1 MNHSALY
8 TLLLAILFAGCSTD
22 SLDWDVSDNSFRV
35 SFDVTLTDGYPQS
48 QVKTRGTPQVGVAAY
63 ENEKITVL
71 AYDQT
76 SAFGA
81 KKDFTAVLSK
91 SGNNWLPDTV
101 KSYDGVTYNFYAY
114 ASDLDK
120 ITNTRNNNGLSISS
134 TTVGGNV
141 PSISYIV
148 PKDVTRQPDLLIG
161 NKVENKASG
170 KVPLSMYHALSC
182 VGFVAT
188 SKHVGNIRKVK
199 SVTLKKVY
207 GEGTTTL
214 AKASDSTIVWA
225 TFGEP
230 NITFFAGMKNDEPLD
245 ENLDSI
251 SQNLSYLMNGD
262 GYLMMI
268 PQKLPEGAQV
278 VMEIWDGQD
287 SLSIHSIVYDIPP
300 TTWEPG
306 KKYMYYFDEPKF
318 DGVATY
324 YEKYSNNRMGLY
336 YYDNE
341 KLQNTLLDD
350 QIIVDAGY
358 GLLVPASTYTRYPSI
373 YLGLEN
379 YDNDSKE
386 KSNSDGSIAA
396 VLSVYQNMEC
406 VLYPLSQERYP
417 YSRTAT
423 SRRGLQPAYIEQAV
437 KIESGVSKI
446 GSGKPINT
454 RGYLLPHY
462 AKGIYLTANT
472 PQSYVIRTPIQM
484 RNISYQTN
492 NTNGGLTTNKIYY
505 QEAEILDFSIY
516 NDRNVYGTDVN
527 GSSFYKES
535 IVIGGFGGT
544 YSPTNNKAIIAGLI
558 INTPADHNKHT
569 ALFEWVTFSGKISKV
584 ETAASCIY
592 VCASTQT
599 DLYISGIAA
608 INNGTIEHTINRAA
622 ITANSSKGIRIAGIA
637 GLNTHR
643 IISCNNY
650 GVINNQSNNL
660 SSVTGG
666 IVAWSE
672 KYYSWKDVKD
682 ENIKNAFKKL
692 QKENFSSDMEEKYPG
707 ALISTCNN
715 YARVIGAARTGGIAG
730 VNNFGGVVYN
740 CTNSAEIRNNSKQTS
755 QVIIGGIV
763 GLQQCGLENNST
775 TNPDGDDPPKFFS
788 TIQDCLNIG
797 NVTAT
802 SGVLGNENLAVGG
815 IVGYNDFAR
824 GTSGVSHPNDG
835 YGIEAYGRVNQCV
848 VKNARIS
855 GYYSDTGGIAGIN
868 SGNVNHS
875 RCDKVY
881 VGGVFGRGEGKQ
893 RNSAGGIVGT
903 NNNYVGNCLFTHSY
917 GIAFPISSAPMWS
930 GSSSAGG
937 IVGINNAP
945 SQDLKSESGFVQKC
959 IFAAIAPTNIPT
971 GADIGTFAPIAGWT
985 GGYLFRNWKNE
996 PHLRK
1001 DITSIDATTGA
1012 TPLYTIDDNY
1022 YVSGT
1027 EVNHTDG
1034 NISFPNE
1041 PTTDVVVGPFLSG
1054 RYPYGQIPLSLS
1066 EQDLIPLP
1074 GWFGSGWKSDI
1085 RPPVV
1090 PKWYDSPYSLP
1101 NASGTTYLLGTI
1113 VQAIKQR
1120 KESAQYGPV
1129 NLTLSGLS
1137 VSNTVRISL
1146 NYMSSEDLNYVE
1158 YIACDLSQIQ
1168 FSSNN
1173 AGGTGSLFF
1182 RAPDGWKFDNS
1193 QTDPKP
1199 YKMTVTDK
1207 NANSI
1212 KTYYYCLVTAT
1223 SGKKIKMIPP
1233 AVRKKIIKR

>member
-1 MNHSALY
+1 MNYNSLY
-8 TLLLAILFAGCSTD
+8 TIVLLAILFAGCSTD
-22 SLDWDVSDNSFRV
+22 SLDWDVSDKSSQV
-35 SFDVTLTDGYPQS
+35 GFDVILTQAYPQP
-48 QVKTRGTPQVGVAAY
+48 QVKTRGTPQVGTTAY

-76 SAFGA
+76 STSGT

-91 SGNNWLPDTV
+91 SGSSWLPDTV
-101 KSYDGVTYNFYAY
+101 KYYDGVTYNFYAY
-114 ASDLDK
+114 ASDLEK
-120 ITNTRNNNGLSISS
+120 ITNTRNNNGLSIHSP
-134 TTVGGNV
+134 TVGNNV
-141 PSISYIV
+141 PTISYTV
-148 PKDVTRQPDLLIG
+148 PEDVSQQPDLLIG

-170 KVPLSMYHALSC
+170 QVSLSMYHALSC

-188 SKHVGNIRKVK
+188 SKHIGNVRKVK
-199 SVTLKKVY
+199 SVTLKNVY

-214 AKASDSTIVWA
+214 AKASDSTIVW
-225 TFGEP
+225 TTSGEP
-230 NITFFAGMKNDEPLD
+230 NITFSAGMKNGEPLD

-251 SQNLSYLMNGD
+251 SQNLTYLMNGD

-268 PQKLPEGAQV
+268 PQKLPQGAQI
-278 VMEIWDGQD
+278 VMDIWDGQD

-306 KKYMYYFDEPKF
+306 KKYMYYFDEPKL

-324 YEKYSNNRMGLY
+324 YEKYSNGAMGLY

-341 KLQNTLLDD
+341 TLENTLLND
-350 QIIVDAGY
+350 QAIVDAGY

-379 YDNDSKE
+379 YGIDSKD
-386 KSNSDGSIAA
+386 KSISDGSIAA
-396 VLSVYQNMEC
+396 VLSVYENMEC

-417 YSRTAT
+417 YSRTAI

-437 KIESGVSKI
+437 KIESGVSEK

-454 RGYLLPHY
+454 HGYLLPHY

-472 PQSYVIRTPIQM
+472 PKSYAIRTPIQM

-492 NTNGGLTTNKIYY
+492 TDGGLTTNKIYH
-505 QEAEILDFSIY
+505 QEFKTLDFSIR
-516 NDRNVYGTDVN
+516 NDCKVYGIDVN

-544 YSPTNNKAIIAGLI
+544 YSHVSDLATIAGLI
-558 INTPADHNKHT
+558 INTPADHNQHT

-592 VCASTQT
+592 VCTSTQT
-599 DLYISGIAA
+599 ELYIAGIAA
-608 INNGTIEHTINRAA
+608 RNDGTIEHTINRAA
-622 ITANSSKGIRIAGIA
+622 ITANSNKDIRIAGIT

-643 IISCNNY
+643 VIGCDNY

-660 SSVTGG
+660 SSITGG
-666 IVAWSE
+666 IVAWNE
-672 KYYSWKDVKD
+672 KYYSWKDIND

-692 QKENFSSDMEEKYPG
+692 QKENFSSDMEKTYPG

-740 CTNSAEIRNNSKQTS
+740 CTNCAEIRNNGKQTS
-755 QVIIGGIV
+755 QIIIGGIV

-775 TNPDGDDPPKFFS
+775 TNPLKNDPPKFFS
-788 TIQDCLNIG
+788 TIQDCLNTG

-824 GTSGVSHPNDG
+824 GTSGVLHPDDG

-875 RCDKVY
+875 RCDNVY
-881 VGGVFGRGEGKQ
+881 VGGVFGSGGEKQ
-893 RNSAGGIVGT
+893 RNSAGGIVGI
-903 NNNYVGNCLFTHSY
+903 NNNYVGNCLFTHHYATS
-917 GIAFPISSAPMWS
+917 FPISSAPMWI

-945 SQDLKSESGFVQKC
+945 SQELKSESGFVQKC
-959 IFAAIAPTNIPT
+959 IFAAIAPANIPT

-996 PHLRK
+996 PHLK
-1001 DITSIDATTGA
+1001 LDHTSIDATTGA

-1022 YVSGT
+1022 YASGT

-1041 PTTDVVVGPFLSG
+1041 PARDVAVGPFVSG
-1054 RYPYGQIPLSLS
+1054 RYPYGQIRFSLS
-1066 EQDLIPLP
+1066 EKDLIPLS
-1074 GWFGSGWKSDI
+1074 GWFGSGWKSDV

-1090 PKWYDSPYSLP
+1090 PKWYDSSYSLP
-1101 NASGTTYLLGTI
+1101 SAGGTTYLLGTI

-1120 KESAQYGPV
+1120 KNSSQYGPV
-1129 NLTLSGLS
+1129 DLTLFGLS

-1146 NYMSSEDLNYVE
+1146 NYMSPEDLNYVE
-1158 YIACDLSQIQ
+1158 YIACDLSQVQ
-1168 FSSNN
+1168 FLSNN

-1182 RAPDGWKFDNS
+1182 RAPDGWSFDS
-1193 QTDPKP
+1193 AQKDPKP

-1207 NANSI
+1207 DAIPI

-1223 SGKKIKMIPP
+1223 SGKQIKMIPP
-1233 AVRKKIIKR
+1233 KVRKKITKR